1 MMNDEVTYIVREIV
15 SAMDKTIEVKWNGTS
30 TASYACQTKWAR
42 KDKIVTDKDALKY
55 IIQSITPNELVDYQP
70 AQTVSNILDGV
81 VNLPVPFFI
90 TGTKMATNT
99 EWLKATSDVVAKTP
113 IIWLLET
120 IQETR
125 FGKGDSREVEYQLRL
140 FFLDETNVK
149 DFYTEDHR
157 DQVVLPMQEL
167 AKEFIRTANRDRRFK
182 TVDQYTMKTF
192 SRFGVERDN
201 GVFQNI
207 LDANLSGVEVTMSL
221 VKYKD
226 GCTCFKHNFLN

>member
-1 MMNDEVTYIVREIV
+1 MTDEVTNIVRQIV

-30 TASYACQTKWAR
+30 TASFACQTKWAR
-42 KDKIVTDKDALKY
+42 KGKIVTDKDALKY

-81 VNLPVPFFI
+81 VNLPVPFFM
-90 TGTKMATNT
+90 TGTKMAANK
-99 EWLKATSDVVAKTP
+99 EWLISGSDVVLKTP

-125 FGKGDSREVEYQLRL
+125 FGKGDSREAEYQLRL
-140 FFLDETNVK
+140 FFLDETNVV
-149 DFYTEDHR
+149 DYRTEDHR
-157 DQVVLPMQEL
+157 DEVVVPMQEL
-167 AKEFIRTANRDRRFK
+167 AKEFIRTANADKRFK

-221 VKYKD
+221 IKYKD
-226 GCTCFKHNFLN
+226 GCTCFKYNILN

>member
-1 MMNDEVTYIVREIV
+1 
-15 SAMDKTIEVKWNGTS
+15 
-30 TASYACQTKWAR
+30 
-42 KDKIVTDKDALKY
+42 
-55 IIQSITPNELVDYQP
+55 
-70 AQTVSNILDGV
+70 
-81 VNLPVPFFI
+81 
-90 TGTKMATNT
+90 MATNT

-125 FGKGDSREVEYQLRL
+125 FGRGDSREVEYQLRL